1 MEVAYRQQDWS
12 LVDHVVDVLE
22 DVDVVGEDKNED
34 GEDEDEV
41 VVVDLVG

>member
-12 LVDHVVDVLE
+12 HVVDVLE

-34 GEDEDEV
+34 GEEEDEV
-41 VVVDLVG
+41 VADLVC